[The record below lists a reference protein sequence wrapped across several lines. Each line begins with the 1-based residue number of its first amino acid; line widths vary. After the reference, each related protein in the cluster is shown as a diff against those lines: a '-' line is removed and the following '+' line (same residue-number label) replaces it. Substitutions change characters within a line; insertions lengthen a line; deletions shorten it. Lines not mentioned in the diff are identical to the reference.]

1 MQIGVIA
8 DDLTGAMDT
17 GAQFSGCGLH
27 TVLQLSE
34 DYPLSSTVAVVNTSS
49 REVAEQEARNRVQK
63 AVDTLQGRLL
73 YKKID
78 STLRGH
84 IATEIRTILEAS
96 RYRKAL
102 ICPAIIEENRW
113 VVDGQLWINEQPLH
127 RTAFSSDPVWPAQS
141 ALIEDRLREPTAHF
155 PLQILRGDSGR
166 LRERLLASPEKMLVP
181 DARSKTDLSHIA
193 EAISGTDILP
203 CGALS
208 LAQAW
213 ISVSTGYKKRPRIHR
228 PRILRPLLYV
238 VGSQHPSTRA
248 QAALLVDT
256 QEVVDIPVRSDETRQ
271 LNTTIRKIERSVTQ
285 NKSVLLRTSGELLQ
299 DPQEKA
305 VMLNGLRYLVR
316 HCALADYFGGFV
328 ATGGETASLVLSV
341 LSASAISIQGEVS
354 AGFPC
359 GIIEGGSAQ
368 GLPIFTKAGGFG
380 LPDCL
385 IRLLD
390 HISD

>member
-1 MQIGVIA
+1 
-8 DDLTGAMDT
+8 LK
-17 GAQFSGCGLH
+17 
-27 TVLQLSE
+27 E

-49 REVAEQEARNRVQK
+49 REVTEQEARSRVQK
-63 AVDTLQGRLL
+63 AIEALQGRQL

-84 IATEIRTILEAS
+84 LALEIRTILDVS
-96 RYRKAL
+96 SYQKAL
-102 ICPAIIEENRW
+102 ICPAVVEENRW
-113 VVDGQLWINEQPLH
+113 VIDGQLWINGQPLH
-127 RTAFSSDPVWPAQS
+127 RTAFASDPAWPARS
-141 ALIEDRLREPTAHF
+141 AALADRLREPTAHF
-155 PLQILRGDSGR
+155 PLQKFRGDSGQ
-166 LRERLLASPEKMLVP
+166 LRDRLLASPEKMLVP

-213 ISVSTGYKKRPRIHR
+213 IFASTGYKKRTRIHH

-238 VGSQHPSTRA
+238 VGSQHPSTRE

-256 QEVVDIPVRSDETRQ
+256 RKVVDIPIRSDETRQ
-271 LNTTIRKIERSVTQ
+271 LNTAIRKIERGIAQ

-305 VMLNGLRYLVR
+305 SMLNSLRYLVR
-316 HCALADYFGGFV
+316 RCARAGYFGGYV
-328 ATGGETASLVLSV
+328 ATGGETASLVLSA
-341 LSASAISIQGEVS
+341 LSAAAISIQGEVS
-354 AGFPC
+354 AGFPF
-359 GIIEGGSAQ
+359 GIIEGGDAQ
-368 GLPIFTKAGGFG
+368 SLPIFTKAGGFG

-390 HISD
+390 YTSD